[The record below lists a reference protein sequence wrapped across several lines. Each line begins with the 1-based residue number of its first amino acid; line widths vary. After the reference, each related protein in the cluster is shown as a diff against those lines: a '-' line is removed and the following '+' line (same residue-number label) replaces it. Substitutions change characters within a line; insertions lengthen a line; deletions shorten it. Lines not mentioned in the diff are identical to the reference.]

1 MILASLK
8 SDLRTDFVASCSSV
22 LLDELFE
29 SIDPCRINGLVQP
42 QRAPTRISEIASVT
56 LIIVA
61 DGMSNI
67 LITKT
72 TYDNYVLVIG
82 IVAEIFPI

>member
-8 SDLRTDFVASCSSV
+8 SDLRTGFVASCSSV
-22 LLDELFE
+22 LFDDLFD

-42 QRAPTRISEIASVT
+42 QRAPTSISEIASVT
-56 LIIVA
+56 LIIVV

-72 TYDNYVLVIG
+72 TYDNYW
-82 IVAEIFPI
+82 